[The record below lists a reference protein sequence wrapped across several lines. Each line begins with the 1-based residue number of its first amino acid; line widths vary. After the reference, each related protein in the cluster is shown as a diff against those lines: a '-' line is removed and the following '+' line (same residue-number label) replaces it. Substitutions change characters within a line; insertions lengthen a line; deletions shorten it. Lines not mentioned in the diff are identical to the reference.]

1 MLLKFWINGIWNF
14 SLNQIKWYNSKTMQ
28 NRTNVVMKMYE
39 KKDNYNA
46 VIKELKVEI
55 IKT

>member
-1 MLLKFWINGIWNF
+1 
-14 SLNQIKWYNSKTMQ
+14 MQ